1 MNKKGFTLAEL
12 IGVIVV
18 LSLICLIT
26 VPAIASVLK
35 TNKKSLCE
43 TQLNNILAAA
53 KSYASENLLSM
64 PISDEEGKNTRTIT
78 IQDLIDNG
86 YIEGNIQNPVTKEE
100 FDPEIEITIKKTGK
114 KLDFMFGTDEEEE
127 EAVYSLCIDEEED

>member
-43 TQLNNILAAA
+43 TQLKNVLAAA

-100 FDPEIEITIKKTGK
+100 FDPEIEITIKKKGK
-114 KLDFMFGTDEEEE
+114 KLDFNFGTNEEEE
-127 EAVYSLCIDEEED
+127 KAVYSLCIDEED

>member
-1 MNKKGFTLAEL
+1 MNKRGFTLAEL

-43 TQLNNILAAA
+43 TQLNNIIAAA
-53 KSYASENLLSM
+53 KNYVSENILSM
-64 PISDEEGKNTRTIT
+64 PVNDGESKTIT

-86 YIEGNIQNPVTKEE
+86 YIESDIQNPATKEA
-100 FDPEIEITIKKTGK
+100 FDSEIEITIKKDGK
-114 KLDFMFGTDEEEE
+114 KLEVSFGSDDEEEK
-127 EAVYSLCIDEEED
+127 AIYNLCIDEDE

>member
-43 TQLNNILAAA
+43 TQLKNVLAAA

-100 FDPEIEITIKKTGK
+100 FDPEIEITIKKKGK
-114 KLDFMFGTDEEEE
+114 KLDFNFGTNEEEE
-127 EAVYSLCIDEEED
+127 KAVYSLCIDE

>member
-18 LSLICLIT
+18 LALICLIT
-26 VPAIASVLK
+26 VPSIASVLK
-35 TNKKSLCE
+35 DNKKSLCE

-53 KSYASENLLSM
+53 RNYASENLLSM
-64 PISDEEGKNTRTIT
+64 PANDKETKTIT

-86 YIEGNIQNPVTKEE
+86 YIGENIENPVTKEE
-100 FDPEIEITIKKTGK
+100 FDTGIEITIKRNGK
-114 KLDFMFGTDEEEE
+114 KLDFSFAEDIYNLCVEQDE
-127 EAVYSLCIDEEED
+127 

>member
-35 TNKKSLCE
+35 ANKKSLCE
-43 TQLNNILAAA
+43 TQLNNILTAA
-53 KSYASENLLSM
+53 KSYASENILSM
-64 PISDEEGKNTRTIT
+64 PINNNESKKIT
-78 IQDLIDNG
+78 FKDLV
-86 YIEGNIQNPVTKEE
+86 NI
-100 FDPEIEITIKKTGK
+100 G
-114 KLDFMFGTDEEEE
+114 FMIATMFVIVGS
-127 EAVYSLCIDEEED
+127 AHINVLSAIFLLIAGISALFRK

>member
-35 TNKKSLCE
+35 ANKKSLCE
-43 TQLNNILAAA
+43 TQLNNILTAA
-53 KSYASENLLSM
+53 KSYASENILSM
-64 PISDEEGKNTRTIT
+64 PINEGETKTIT
-78 IQDLIDNG
+78 IQELVDYG
-86 YIEGNIQNPVTKEE
+86 FIEGDIQNPVTKED
-100 FDPEIEITIKKTGK
+100 FDLETEITIKKVGK

-127 EAVYSLCIDEEED
+127 KAIYNLCIDDEE

>member
-43 TQLNNILAAA
+43 TQLSNILAAA
-53 KSYASENLLSM
+53 KSYVSENLLSM
-64 PISDEEGKNTRTIT
+64 PIKDGDYKIIT
-78 IQDLIDNG
+78 IGDLIENG
-86 YIEGNIQNPVTKEE
+86 FIEDNIQNPVTKEE
-100 FDPEIEITIKKTGK
+100 IDPEIEITIKKNGK
-114 KLDFMFGTDEEEE
+114 KLDVSFGTDEEEE
-127 EAVYSLCIDEEED
+127 EAVYNLCIDEDED

>member
-18 LSLICLIT
+18 LALICLVS

-35 TNKKSLCE
+35 TNKKSLCK
-43 TQLNNILAAA
+43 TQLNNVLEAARN
-53 KSYASENLLSM
+53 YASENLLAM
-64 PISDEEGKNTRTIT
+64 PTNDGDSKTIT

-86 YIEGNIQNPVTKEE
+86 FIDEDIENPVTKEN
-100 FDPEIEITIKKTGK
+100 FDSEIEITIKKVGK
-114 KLDFMFGTDEEEE
+114 KLEFSFGTDDEENEAVYNLCIEEEE
-127 EAVYSLCIDEEED
+127 

>member
-43 TQLNNILAAA
+43 TQLKNVLAAA
-53 KSYASENLLSM
+53 KSYVSENLLSM
-64 PISDEEGKNTRTIT
+64 PINDGDYKIIT
-78 IQDLIDNG
+78 IGDLIENG
-86 YIEGNIQNPVTKEE
+86 FIEENIQNPVTKEE
-100 FDPEIEITIKKTGK
+100 IDPEIEITIKKNGK
-114 KLDFMFGTDEEEE
+114 KLDVSFGTDEEEE
-127 EAVYSLCIDEEED
+127 EAVYNLCIDEEED

>member
-43 TQLNNILAAA
+43 TQLKNVLAAA
-53 KSYASENLLSM
+53 KSYVSENLLSM
-64 PISDEEGKNTRTIT
+64 PINDGDYKIIT
-78 IQDLIDNG
+78 IGDLIENG
-86 YIEGNIQNPVTKEE
+86 FIEENIQDPVTKEE
-100 FDPEIEITIKKTGK
+100 IDPEIEITIKKNGK
-114 KLDFMFGTDEEEE
+114 KIDVSFGTDEEEE
-127 EAVYSLCIDEEED
+127 EAVYNLCIDEEED

>member
-26 VPAIASVLK
+26 VPAITSVLK

-43 TQLNNILAAA
+43 TQLKNVLAAA

-100 FDPEIEITIKKTGK
+100 FDPEIEITIKKKGK
-114 KLDFMFGTDEEEE
+114 KLDFNFGTNEEEE
-127 EAVYSLCIDEEED
+127 KAVYSLCIDE

>member
-43 TQLNNILAAA
+43 TQLKNVLAAA
-53 KSYASENLLSM
+53 KSYVSENLLSM
-64 PISDEEGKNTRTIT
+64 PINDGDYKIIT
-78 IQDLIDNG
+78 IGDLIENG
-86 YIEGNIQNPVTKEE
+86 FIEENIQNPVTKEE
-100 FDPEIEITIKKTGK
+100 IDPEIEITIKKNGK
-114 KLDFMFGTDEEEE
+114 KIDVSFGTDEEEE
-127 EAVYSLCIDEEED
+127 EAVYNLCIDEEED

>member
-78 IQDLIDNG
+78 LQDLIDNG

-100 FDPEIEITIKKTGK
+100 FDPEIEITIKKKGK
-114 KLDFMFGTDEEEE
+114 KLDFMFGTNEEEE
-127 EAVYSLCIDEEED
+127 EAVYSLCIDEED

>member
-35 TNKKSLCE
+35 SNKKSLCE
-43 TQLNNILAAA
+43 TQLNNILVAA
-53 KSYASENLLSM
+53 KSYASENILSM
-64 PISDEEGKNTRTIT
+64 PINDGEYKTIT
-78 IQDLIDNG
+78 IKDLVDNG
-86 YIEGNIQNPVTKEE
+86 FIDGDIQNPVTKEN
-100 FDPEIEITIKKTGK
+100 FDLELEITIKKVGK
-114 KLDFMFGTDEEEE
+114 KLDVSFGTD
-127 EAVYSLCIDEEED
+127 DEEEKAIYNLCVDDEE

>member
-26 VPAIASVLK
+26 VPAISSVLK
-35 TNKKSLCE
+35 ANKKSLCE

-53 KSYASENLLSM
+53 KSYASENILSM
-64 PISDEEGKNTRTIT
+64 PISDEEGKNTKTIT
-78 IQDLIDNG
+78 IQELVDYG
-86 YIEGNIQNPVTKEE
+86 FIEGNIQNPVTKEE
-100 FDPEIEITIKKTGK
+100 FDMETEITIKKVGK
-114 KLDFMFGTDEEEE
+114 KLDFIFGTNEEEE
-127 EAVYSLCIDEEED
+127 KAIYNLCVADEE

>member
-43 TQLNNILAAA
+43 TQLKNVLAAA
-53 KSYASENLLSM
+53 KSYVSENLLSM
-64 PISDEEGKNTRTIT
+64 PINDGDYKIIT
-78 IQDLIDNG
+78 IGDLIENG
-86 YIEGNIQNPVTKEE
+86 FIEENIQDPVTKEE
-100 FDPEIEITIKKTGK
+100 IDPEIEITIKKNGK
-114 KLDFMFGTDEEEE
+114 KLDVSFGTDEEEE
-127 EAVYSLCIDEEED
+127 EAVYNLCIDEEED

>member
-43 TQLNNILAAA
+43 TQLKNVLAAA
-53 KSYASENLLSM
+53 KSYVSENLLSM
-64 PISDEEGKNTRTIT
+64 PINDGDYKIILMGDNKYKKVGNYEKN
-78 IQDLIDNG
+78 
-86 YIEGNIQNPVTKEE
+86 NIRNNNRNSP
-100 FDPEIEITIKKTGK
+100 
-114 KLDFMFGTDEEEE
+114 M
-127 EAVYSLCIDEEED
+127 

>member
-78 IQDLIDNG
+78 LQDLIDNG

-100 FDPEIEITIKKTGK
+100 FDPEIEITIKKKGK
-114 KLDFMFGTDEEEE
+114 KLDFMFGTNEEEE
-127 EAVYSLCIDEEED
+127 KAVYSLCIDEED